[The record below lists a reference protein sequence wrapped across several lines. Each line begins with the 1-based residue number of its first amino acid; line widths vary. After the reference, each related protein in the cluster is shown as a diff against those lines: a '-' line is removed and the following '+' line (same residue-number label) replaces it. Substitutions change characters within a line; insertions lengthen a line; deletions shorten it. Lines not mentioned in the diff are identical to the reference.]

1 MVGKRLTMIYSNT
14 EKTVIEK
21 TLPLGT
27 LNCIFMGEEGR
38 GRKYYLLPSEYPL
51 EKGINLG
58 LTIGLTKSGK
68 PRIIKGESEKTFLI
82 LSTEGGYTRRGD
94 GKVLVLSK
102 NENCINKLI
111 ETYGADGAA
120 GRIGTW
126 KEYLIEVTD
135 LKEPIYL
142 RIRKGG
148 GCNSTVLKVEADN
161 IQDLGEYVS
170 ILSYFDTME
179 EDMPFEIED
188 GRFNADE
195 WCEI

>member
-1 MVGKRLTMIYSNT
+1 MIYSNT
-14 EKTVIEK
+14 NKTLIEK
-21 TLPLGT
+21 TLPWGV
-27 LNCIFMGEEGR
+27 LNCVFMGEEGR
-38 GRKYYLLPSEYPL
+38 GRKFYLLPSEYPL
-51 EKGINLG
+51 EKGVNMG
-58 LTIGLTKSGK
+58 LSIGLTKSGK
-68 PRIIKGESEKTFLI
+68 PRIVKGESEKTFLL

-94 GKVLVLSK
+94 GKVLVLEK
-102 NENCINKLI
+102 DKNCINKII

-148 GCNSTVLKVEADN
+148 GCNSTILKVDDS

-170 ILSYFDTME
+170 TLSYFDTME

-188 GRFNADE
+188 GRFNTDE